1 MARPNLKDPA
11 ERAAYQREV
20 AGVARRLRLWGL
32 FVALAG
38 AVLVVLAR
46 RALVPVP
53 LWAAAIVLG
62 FGMLLMITA
71 IATRSRYHR
80 LRMAEED

>member
-1 MARPNLKDPA
+1 MTRPNLKDPA
-11 ERAAYQREV
+11 ERAAYQREL
-20 AGVARRLRLWGL
+20 AGVARRLRLSGL
-32 FVALAG
+32 FIALAG

-46 RALVPVP
+46 RALLPLP
-53 LWAAAIVLG
+53 LWGAAIVLG
-62 FGMLLMITA
+62 LGMMLMITA

>member
-11 ERAAYQREV
+11 EQAAYRREL
-20 AGVARRLRLWGL
+20 AGVARRLRLTGL
-32 FVALAG
+32 MIALAG
-38 AVLVVLAR
+38 AVLVLLTR

-53 LWAAAIVLG
+53 LWAAVIVLG
-62 FGMLLMITA
+62 AGMMLMITA
-71 IATRSRYHR
+71 NATRSRYHR